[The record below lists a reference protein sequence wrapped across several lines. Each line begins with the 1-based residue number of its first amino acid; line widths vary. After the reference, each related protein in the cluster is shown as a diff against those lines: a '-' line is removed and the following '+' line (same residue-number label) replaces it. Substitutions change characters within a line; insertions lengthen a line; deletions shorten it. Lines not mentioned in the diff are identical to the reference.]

1 MKELIKNI
9 LPTTVDNFYKINT
22 MTLEQKLLE
31 ELNRYKAINR
41 YGKKMIMEQDVP
53 PPPGADTPPPP
64 PGGVPA
70 PPVADPSV
78 PPTDTQ
84 TPPAG
89 EETPTPESLPPSDD
103 ETEEVDVTDLVNM
116 TKNIKKEMDSNKQN
130 NDAVVSK
137 MDDVFSK
144 LNDLETKLSS
154 MDSLL
159 SKIDQL
165 GQKVETMKEPTA
177 VEKLEMRSLDSYPF
191 SQNPQQFFAQK
202 QDQMRQSG
210 KNEYVLTKDE
220 IENYSKDSMRD
231 SFNPTPSTD
240 EFSI

>member
-1 MKELIKNI
+1 MTE
-9 LPTTVDNFYKINT
+9 DNYYKIKT

-31 ELNRYKAINR
+31 ELNRYKAINN
-41 YGKKMIMEQDVP
+41 YGKKMIMEQDAPLSTPPEPQATLDTMTPTGSTETLPGPGDVP
-53 PPPGADTPPPP
+53 PPPPNEA
-64 PGGVPA
+64 VPA
-70 PPVADPSV
+70 
-78 PPTDTQ
+78 
-84 TPPAG
+84 
-89 EETPTPESLPPSDD
+89 ELPN

-116 TKNIKKEMDSNKQN
+116 TKNIKKEMDTNKQN
-130 NDAVVSK
+130 NDSVVAK

-144 LNDLETKLSS
+144 LNDLETKLTA

-165 GQKVETMKEPTA
+165 DQKMETIKEPTPI
-177 VEKLEMRSLDSYPF
+177 EKLEMRSLDSYPF

-210 KNEYVLTKDE
+210 KNEYVLTKNE

-231 SFNPTPSTD
+231 SFNPLQPEN
-240 EFSI
+240 EFSV